1 MNSLFFERN
10 LRELFGILDNSN
22 LSKTEITYRKS
33 QLKLC
38 VDRIAERE
46 TREDYNR
53 YNQLAHEIE
62 SYAFLKR
69 FGQVKMSEDSK
80 SQPGCDLLLSNTI
93 YIECVCAT
101 AGDAEKSGLA
111 SYMGEGS
118 FDYRKKR
125 QLINER
131 FISSLS
137 AKVEFYNTHKNK
149 SILPDKPYVIFL
161 SPGSLIY
168 EWFEEWNG
176 MALLDVLL
184 GKGDPTILV
193 NIEKDEIRDGG
204 YSHNS
209 LLQKYNGAPLDC
221 NLFLN
226 QDFNC
231 VSAILLSTILGERY
245 SENNTFLF
253 INPFATRPIEEG
265 VFEDLIVWKSID
277 GKEYASYY
285 GKKRLE

>member
-1 MNSLFFERN
+1 MNFSFFRRH
-10 LRELFGILDNSN
+10 LIELFEILDNSS
-22 LSKTEITYRKS
+22 LSKAEINYRKV
-33 QLKLC
+33 QLNHC
-38 VDRIAERE
+38 VDRIEKQE
-46 TREDYNR
+46 NLEDCDR

-69 FGQVKMSEDSK
+69 FGQVEMSNDHNHK
-80 SQPGCDLLLSNTI
+80 PGCDLLLSNTI
-93 YIECVCAT
+93 YVECVCAT
-101 AGDAEKSGLA
+101 AGNAEKSGLA

-125 QLINER
+125 QLLNER

-137 AKVEFYNTHKNK
+137 AKVEFYNAHKNE

-168 EWFEEWNG
+168 EWFEECNG

-184 GKGDPTILV
+184 GRGDSNILI
-193 NIEKDEIRDGG
+193 NTETGEMRDGG
-204 YSHNS
+204 YSFNS
-209 LLQKYNGAPLDC
+209 FLPKYNGAHLDC

-226 QDFNC
+226 QDC
-231 VSAILLSTILGERY
+231 VSAVLLSTALGERY

-253 INPFATRPIEEG
+253 INPFALHPIEEK
-265 VFEDLIVWKSID
+265 VFKGLVIWKSID
-277 GKEYASYY
+277 GKEYASYC
-285 GKKRLE
+285 GEDRLT